1 MDDRKIDERTFD
13 FALLVVDV
21 YKFLLGKK
29 EFVLSKQ
36 FLRAGTSIG
45 ANVSE
50 AQAAQSRN
58 DFISKMS
65 IASKEARETLYW
77 IRLLKKSGYLTGY
90 SRLGLLEGEISSI
103 VKIITS
109 IVKTTQNSKPKTK
122 NCGLMLLVRE
132 IRSIV
137 KIITRIVKTTQN
149 SKPKTKN

>member
-122 NCGLMLLVRE
+122 NCGLMLLVSE